1 MMQLGTLDFL
11 RDGTVKESLKILLIG
26 LNNMGKY
33 IQFCYKRTSWN
44 TEIFFIGTRTGFVC

>member
-11 RDGTVKESLKILLIG
+11 RDGTVEESLKILLIG

-44 TEIFFIGTRTGFVC
+44 TEIFFYRN